1 MNLIV
6 KAIAILLVASGASWI
21 AITGWLSYGCRDAF
35 TSNWFTQIVAK
46 DVWTKLDNTTAC
58 VLDEV
63 TAVAGETFA
72 SYYLSIPV
80 LIVLVGVAVNILFGL
95 LQGRAL
101 RGVE

>member
-6 KAIAILLVASGASWI
+6 KAIVILLVASGTSWVV
-21 AITGWLSYGCRDAF
+21 ITGWLSYGCGDAF
-35 TSNWFTQIVAK
+35 TANWFAQIVAK
-46 DVWTKLDNTTAC
+46 GVWTKLDNTTAC

-80 LIVLVGVAVNILFGL
+80 LIVLVGVALNLVL
-95 LQGRAL
+95 AL
-101 RGVE
+101 IW

>member
-6 KAIAILLVASGASWI
+6 KTIFILLVASGASWVV
-21 AITGWLSYGCRDAF
+21 ITGWLSYDCRYAF

-80 LIVLVGVAVNILFGL
+80 LIVLVGVALNLVLGL
-95 LQGRAL
+95 IW
-101 RGVE
+101 

>member
-6 KAIAILLVASGASWI
+6 KAIVILLVASGASWVV
-21 AITGWLSYGCRDAF
+21 ITGWLSYGCRDAF

-80 LIVLVGVAVNILFGL
+80 LIVLAGFRLNLVLGL
-95 LQGRAL
+95 IW
-101 RGVE
+101 

>member
-6 KAIAILLVASGASWI
+6 KSITILLVTSGFSWI
-21 AITGWLSYGCRDAF
+21 AITGWLSYGCRYAF

-63 TAVAGETFA
+63 TAVAGETSA

-80 LIVLVGVAVNILFGL
+80 LIVLVGVALNLVLGL
-95 LQGRAL
+95 LRK
-101 RGVE
+101 